1 MIIPFII
8 AAISMGIVYLYGCI
22 GETIIEKGGNLNLG
36 IPGIMCLGVL
46 GGAVGVNV
54 YCSIFGATNISTP
67 GILAVSI
74 FFSFMFASLGGLIYA
89 VLTVSLQANQ
99 NVTGLTLTTFGVG
112 LMKFLGSN
120 MNRNYFTNAAKAIK
134 KLFPN
139 VLEMGFN
146 HNASSK
152 FAQVLIKIGE
162 AMANIF
168 LSYGFLV
175 YLAFILAIAT
185 GLFIRYTR
193 CGLFLRSIG
202 ESPKTA
208 DAQGIN
214 VTVYKYLAILIGS
227 GIAGLGGLYYVM
239 DRSGGTTFVE
249 ASIEAFG
256 WLSVALVIF
265 SMWKPWV
272 GALGSILFGGLYVL
286 PQYIGISNIQ
296 IKLFDLLPYV
306 VTVLVL
312 ILTSILDAKSSQP
325 PASLGVNYY
334 REDR

>member
-1 MIIPFII
+1 MISSFIV
-8 AAISMGIVYLYGCI
+8 AAISMGIIYLFGCI

-36 IPGIMCLGVL
+36 IPGIMCLGAL
-46 GGAVGVNV
+46 GGAVGVNT
-54 YCSIFGATNISTP
+54 YFKIFGTEKEVIVVLMLLTT
-67 GILAVSI
+67 I
-74 FFSFMFASLGGLIYA
+74 FFSFLFAGLGGLIYA
-89 VLTVSLQANQ
+89 FLTVSLHANQ

-120 MNRNYFTNAAKAIK
+120 MNHDNFTTASKAIK
-134 KLFPN
+134 KLF
-139 VLEMGFN
+139 VGYDKLG
-146 HNASSK
+146 K
-152 FAQVLIKIGE
+152 FGE
-162 AMANIF
+162 IF

-175 YLAFILAIAT
+175 YLAFLLVIVTTI
-185 GLFIRYTR
+185 IIKYTKT
-193 CGLFLRSIG
+193 GLFLRAVG

-214 VTVYKYLAILIGS
+214 VTAYKYLAILIGS

-286 PQYIGISNIQ
+286 PQYLHISNTQ

-306 VTVLVL
+306 VTVIIL
-312 ILTSILDAKSSQP
+312 IITSVLDAKNSQP

>member
-1 MIIPFII
+1 MIGSLIV
-8 AAISMGIVYLYGCI
+8 AAISMGIVYLFGCI

-36 IPGIMCLGVL
+36 IPGIMCLGAL

-54 YCSIFGATNISTP
+54 YFKIFGTEKEAIVIVVLLVT
-67 GILAVSI
+67 I
-74 FFSFMFASLGGLIYA
+74 FFAFFFAALGGMIYA
-89 VLTVSLQANQ
+89 FLTVSLHANQ

-112 LMKFLGSN
+112 LMKFFGSN
-120 MNRNYFTNAAKAIK
+120 MNHDNFTTASNAIK
-134 KLFPN
+134 KLFVN
-139 VLEMGFN
+139 YDKLGWF
-146 HNASSK
+146 
-152 FAQVLIKIGE
+152 GE
-162 AMANIF
+162 VF

-185 GLFIRYTR
+185 GLVIKYTR
-193 CGLFLRSIG
+193 TGLFLRSVG

-214 VTVYKYLAILIGS
+214 VTAYKYLAILIGS

-272 GALGSILFGGLYVL
+272 GILGSILFGGLYVL
-286 PQYIGISNIQ
+286 PQYLHISNIQ

-306 VTVLVL
+306 VTVVIL
-312 ILTSILDAKSSQP
+312 IITSVLDAKNSQP

>member
-1 MIIPFII
+1 MIISFIV
-8 AAISMGIVYLYGCI
+8 AAISMGVVYLYGCI

-36 IPGIMCLGVL
+36 IPGIMCLGAL

-54 YCSIFGATNISTP
+54 YFAIFSTANVSTLL
-67 GILAVSI
+67 ILPIAI
-74 FFSFMFASLGGLIYA
+74 FFSFLFASLGGLIYA

-99 NVTGLTLTTFGVG
+99 NVTGLALTTFGVG
-112 LMKFLGSN
+112 MMKFLGSN
-120 MNRNYFTNAAKAIK
+120 MNHDNFTLASKAIK
-134 KLFPN
+134 KLFVN
-139 VLEMGFN
+139 YEALGGFGR
-146 HNASSK
+146 
-152 FAQVLIKIGE
+152 L
-162 AMANIF
+162 F

-175 YLAFILAIAT
+175 YLAFLLAIGV
-185 GLFIRYTR
+185 GLFIKYTR
-193 CGLFLRSIG
+193 VGLFLRAIG

-208 DAQGIN
+208 DAQGVN
-214 VTVYKYLAILIGS
+214 VTKYKYLAILIGS

-249 ASIEAFG
+249 AAIEAFG

-286 PQYIGISNIQ
+286 PQYVGISNIQ
-296 IKLFDLLPYV
+296 IKLFDLFPYV

-312 ILTSILDAKSSQP
+312 IITSILDAKNSQP
-325 PASLGVNYY
+325 PAALGVNYY